1 MVAVNEPSLADARAA
16 VINRFLADLESTVS
30 EFGALPREQ
39 REPLLVR
46 DAEKITARVAQVLSR
61 ARAQLAALPIPLQ
74 RDDSSELSR
83 RVENG

>member
-1 MVAVNEPSLADARAA
+1 VAVNEPSLADARAA

-30 EFGALPREQ
+30 EFGALPWEQ

-46 DAEKITARVAQVLSR
+46 DAEKITARVAPVLSR
-61 ARAQLAALPIPLQ
+61 TRAQLAALPIPLQ